1 MGRITLGGGDFSM
14 RQTGFSNV
22 LDVIKANTRLEAK
35 EAKFTGDVQVLG
47 KLSAKLD
54 AGDIEN
60 LENFLNNVDMDAL
73 VNDYLNANP
82 VGAGITLTSATFQN
96 DILTLG
102 MSDGSSTSVDL
113 TTTTPPPLGS
123 AVVYPQSGASQ
134 PTFQIDSS
142 NNVVQVANLVMTGGF
157 VNYSDRNLKYNIRDT
172 AIGGIDMV
180 SKLTL
185 REYKWKEGGTF
196 VPIGFIAQELEEVN
210 PFFVTE
216 IKGKKAVK
224 TVDLVP
230 VLTKAVQELM
240 EENKRLTKRI
250 ENLEIGHI

>member
-60 LENFLNNVDMDAL
+60 LDNFLNNVDMDAL

-82 VGAGITLTSATFQN
+82 VESGVTLTNASFEN
-96 DILTLG
+96 DILTLD
-102 MSDGSSTSVDL
+102 MSDGSSTTVDL
-113 TTTTPPPLGS
+113 TSTTPPSLAG
-123 AVVYPQSGASQ
+123 AAAYPQSGDSQ
-134 PTFQIDSS
+134 PTFLIDTSS
-142 NNVVQVANLVMTGGF
+142 NFVQVAQLVTTGGF
-157 VNYSDRNLKYNIRDT
+157 VNYSDRNLKDEIRDT
-172 AIGGIDMV
+172 AVGGIDLV
-180 SKLTL
+180 SKLKL
-185 REYKWKEGGTF
+185 REYKWKEGGAF

-240 EENKRLTKRI
+240 EENKRLAKRI
-250 ENLEIGHI
+250 ENLEITRI